1 MKINLLD
8 MFSVVPRCLG
18 SIAFLFLI
26 SKLMGKKQVSQFSLY
41 DYVISISIGNFTAEM
56 TLNKDVQYVNG
67 MMAIFTFG
75 MLSLLISKIVARSV
89 KLRRM
94 IIGTPTVL
102 IDRSRIIEAGL
113 KKVNIDVNDLLED
126 ARIAGYFN
134 IDEIEF
140 AIMEANGSISFL
152 PKDKYRI
159 INTGDLNLDKKETY
173 LTSNLI
179 VNGKYMDQAIKNSRI
194 TKKELKN
201 KIKKMNLNN
210 LDSILLCT
218 INNKDLKFYF
228 KDEKVINYSLL
239 E

>member
-1 MKINLLD
+1 MSIDFYDMLL
-8 MFSVVPRCLG
+8 VIPRCLG
-18 SIAFLFLI
+18 SIFFLFLI
-26 SKLMGKKQVSQFSLY
+26 TKFMGKKQVSQFSLY

-56 TLNKDVQYVNG
+56 TMNKEVQYVNG

-75 MLSLLISKIVARSV
+75 VLSYIVSKIVSRSHIF
-89 KLRRM
+89 RRI

-102 IDRSRIIEAGL
+102 IDRGKIIDSGL
-113 KKVNIDVNDLLED
+113 KKGNIDVNDLLED
-126 ARIAGYFN
+126 ARIAGFFN

-152 PKDKYRI
+152 PKDKYRNPNI
-159 INTGDLNLDKKETY
+159 SDLGVKEEETY

-179 VNGKYMDQAIKNSRI
+179 VNGKYMNEAIKKSRI
-194 TKKELKN
+194 TKKELVN
-201 KIKKMNLNN
+201 KIKKMNLDGP
-210 LDSILLCT
+210 DSILLCT
-218 INNKDLKFYF
+218 INNSNLNFYF

>member
-1 MKINLLD
+1 MSIDILD
-8 MFSVVPRCLG
+8 MLNVVPRCLG
-18 SIAFLFLI
+18 SILFLFLI
-26 SKLMGKKQVSQFSLY
+26 TKFMGKKQVSQFSLY

-75 MLSLLISKIVARSV
+75 VLSFFIAKIVNKSIRLR
-89 KLRRM
+89 KL

-102 IDRSRIIEAGL
+102 IDRGKIIESGL

-152 PKDKYRI
+152 PKDKYRM
-159 INTGDLNLDKKETY
+159 INTSDLGMNEKETY
-173 LTSNLI
+173 LTINLI

-210 LDSILLCT
+210 IDSILLCT
-218 INNKDLKFYF
+218 VNNNDLKFYF